1 MLPKNRTNKKLIKD
15 DSNELKRIGNRAT
28 KICAY
33 KAEYLKREIEA
44 LKPKLI
50 VTVGKEAIEVLLKY
64 SSDERLQGNLRELI
78 FDKGGIFNE
87 VKIGKVTTNIVVV
100 PHPSGRS
107 KLWTEL
113 AEKHPNAKKIL
124 EELSSKIIENLVTR

>member
-50 VTVGKEAIEVLLKY
+50 VAVGGKAVEALLKY
-64 SSDERLQGNLRELI
+64 SKDERLYGRIEELV
-78 FDKGGIFNE
+78 FEKRGIFNN
-87 VKIGKVTTNIVVV
+87 VKIGRVTTDIVVV
-100 PHPSGRS
+100 PHPSGLNTTWVR
-107 KLWTEL
+107 L
-113 AEKHPNAKKIL
+113 AKDHPNAKCIL
-124 EELSSKIIENLVTR
+124 EKISSKIIETMKT

>member
-1 MLPKNRTNKKLIKD
+1 MDSCQKMLPKNRTNKKLIKD

-50 VTVGKEAIEVLLKY
+50 VAVGGKAVEALC
-64 SSDERLQGNLRELI
+64 
-78 FDKGGIFNE
+78 F
-87 VKIGKVTTNIVVV
+87 
-100 PHPSGRS
+100 
-107 KLWTEL
+107 
-113 AEKHPNAKKIL
+113 
-124 EELSSKIIENLVTR
+124 